1 MVAAM
6 VGYLIPRIVGD
17 SWGSTAGIF
26 MSALVLTAAGNAYAR
41 WAQRPGALVCV
52 PGIILMVPGSA
63 SVRSVLTLIQQQDLA
78 AGQQAALAVVNILL
92 ALIAGLRS
100 EEHTSEL
107 QSLIR

>member
-1 MVAAM
+1 MC
-6 VGYLIPRIVGD
+6 GYLIPRLFGD

-41 WAQRPGALVCV
+41 WAQRPGARVRV

-63 SVRSVLTLIQQQDLA
+63 TVRSVLTLIQQQDLA
-78 AGQQAALAVVNILL
+78 
-92 ALIAGLRS
+92 RS

-107 QSLIR
+107 QSLMPIAYAVFCFTKTKYKISINNTE

>member
-1 MVAAM
+1 
-6 VGYLIPRIVGD
+6 
-17 SWGSTAGIF
+17 

-41 WAQRPGALVCV
+41 WAQRPGALVRV

-92 ALIAGLRS
+92 ALIAGLLFGNLRRTTRRNLWEAGIRES
-100 EEHTSEL
+100 GCGL
-107 QSLIR
+107 QTKLDVFGGGVAP